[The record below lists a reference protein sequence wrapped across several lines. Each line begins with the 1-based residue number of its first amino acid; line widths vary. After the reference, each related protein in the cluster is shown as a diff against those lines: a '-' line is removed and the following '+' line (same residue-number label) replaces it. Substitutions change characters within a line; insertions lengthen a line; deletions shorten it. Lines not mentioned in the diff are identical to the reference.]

1 MHLMS
6 DLDKLDLKLR
16 LSMNPGTKLSE
27 LSRKFGIR
35 SDVGLFLCRDSADIT
50 LFFPNNVDQ
59 HRDLKIFL
67 KEFDAVE
74 HMGVWRMRRVV
85 ERSTKF
91 VELIRSLLSIPSVI
105 LSSFWLSEGIYTIEF
120 IFHNADVGNVSKVLL
135 EQMQNIEN
143 ASIEYMGPSGTFASI
158 ALNID
163 AKTPLSVVEIGL
175 TPPEEEM
182 GVKRNPMGDSWERIV
197 KMPYGSEKVEAIYFT
212 SGKPADMSC
221 TTEIEK
227 NSIYEA
233 VTENPYMSYMNR
245 ELNSRRIL
253 TLGRIH
259 EYHKPDFTIYVMI
272 PALLVNEFFLVVASS
287 ARDMKEWKPVI
298 RGIVGA
304 KEWVQSK
311 ISMKRQRQ

>member
-1 MHLMS
+1 MS
-6 DLDKLDLKLR
+6 DLDKLDLKIR
-16 LSMNPGTKLSE
+16 LSLDPDTKFSE

-35 SDVGLFLCRDSADIT
+35 SEVGLYMCDDSAEIT
-50 LFFPNNVDQ
+50 LFFPNNVEQ
-59 HRDLKIFL
+59 HRDLNMFL

-120 IFHNADVGNVSKVLL
+120 IFHNTDVGNVSKVLL

-143 ASIEYMGPSGTFASI
+143 ASIEYMGPSGTFASNM
-158 ALNID
+158 LGID
-163 AKTPLSVVEIGL
+163 AKTALSVVEIGL
-175 TPPEEEM
+175 SPPEEEM
-182 GVKRNPMGDSWERIV
+182 GAKSNPMGDSWQRIV